1 MSNSMEQRSREA
13 DGRSSAKFE
22 VFTAVKIE
30 VEFFW
35 VVTPCSVMV
44 GYQHFGGPYCMHVLG
59 CDAV

>member
-1 MSNSMEQRSREA
+1 MEQRSREA

-35 VVTPCSVMV
+35 VVTPCEDEGSTD
-44 GYQHFGGPYCMHVLG
+44 L
-59 CDAV
+59 